1 MADYLRLSGPSGVVA
16 SGRYRR
22 RSARTAR
29 GPDGWVGEREAG
41 GKKKK
46 KTLEYEGE

>member
-1 MADYLRLSGPSGVVA
+1 MADYLRLSGPVGVVA

-29 GPDGWVGEREAG
+29 GPDGWVGEREG
-41 GKKKK
+41 GRK
-46 KTLEYEGE
+46 KTLKYEGE